1 MLLTP
6 VLLCLGAG
14 ALSSCATKSAV
25 TAPGPQP
32 TLSATTFTSYD
43 GDHFPYQN
51 WVPDREPTIVVIGFH
66 GIAGASTDLRNLG
79 EYLLEHLPGAA
90 VYAPD
95 LRGQG
100 NDPDVSRRGDIG
112 HPREWF
118 KDAYTFTRLVRA
130 RHAGARVVWCGES
143 MGSLIALHAAASAP
157 GGTMPC
163 DALILSS
170 PIARIDGDFPAWRRT
185 ALGLGAFLFPRARIS
200 LESLSGHDEVRV
212 IRDVV
217 HQDQV
222 QTNPYHLSEFT
233 LRLLHALGGMIEKM
247 PDQAGRVDFPVLL
260 LHGGHDIFSDPSDVV
275 SFQDRFG
282 SAPVQ
287 RAFYP
292 ESYHLLFFDHQRE
305 RVLRDITRWL
315 RKLKVR
321 PGKG

>member
-1 MLLTP
+1 MAWRPLPSPRALKVLLTP

-118 KDAYTFTRLVRA
+118 NDAYTFTRLVRA
-130 RHAGARVVWCGES
+130 RHAGA
-143 MGSLIALHAAASAP
+143 
-157 GGTMPC
+157 
-163 DALILSS
+163 
-170 PIARIDGDFPAWRRT
+170 
-185 ALGLGAFLFPRARIS
+185 
-200 LESLSGHDEVRV
+200 
-212 IRDVV
+212 
-217 HQDQV
+217 
-222 QTNPYHLSEFT
+222 
-233 LRLLHALGGMIEKM
+233 
-247 PDQAGRVDFPVLL
+247 
-260 LHGGHDIFSDPSDVV
+260 
-275 SFQDRFG
+275 
-282 SAPVQ
+282 
-287 RAFYP
+287 
-292 ESYHLLFFDHQRE
+292 
-305 RVLRDITRWL
+305 
-315 RKLKVR
+315 
-321 PGKG
+321 